1 MRHGRT
7 VDRRKAQSSVVRRC
21 TKIRAVCCPRGP
33 RTGGRKGGIIKASLA
48 RRAGKET
55 RRKAKKKKKRRK
67 KGTGL
72 TSASFPPSA
81 AREGKERR

>member
-1 MRHGRT
+1 
-7 VDRRKAQSSVVRRC
+7 
-21 TKIRAVCCPRGP
+21 
-33 RTGGRKGGIIKASLA
+33 LA

-55 RRKAKKKKKRRK
+55 RRKAKKKKRRK